1 MWSYLSKSLRVDKV
15 IQTLN
20 TMMAAGDEGRRGIQ
34 SYCLMGVE
42 LVFCKMKKKTL
53 IKMDS
58 SDFSM
63 T

>member
-42 LVFCKMKKKTL
+42 LVFCEMKKKHL
-53 IKMDS
+53 
-58 SDFSM
+58 
-63 T
+63 